1 VRVSSTARRIAG
13 AAFAVAQEEGDTA
26 GWLAD
31 LRTAA
36 NVVERPEMASYFK
49 DPKVPQEQKLQ
60 SVNDAF
66 GSVRPTVQNL
76 LRMLVSQQRIYLLP
90 GVYREFELL
99 DRAARGVTE
108 ATVRVARPIS
118 DADQRQIADRLAQM
132 TGKMVELHTEIDP
145 SILGGVVVRLGDRL
159 IDASVAGRLQRLR
172 HRLAV

>member
-1 VRVSSTARRIAG
+1 
-13 AAFAVAQEEGDTA
+13 
-26 GWLAD
+26 
-31 LRTAA
+31 
-36 NVVERPEMASYFK
+36 
-49 DPKVPQEQKLQ
+49 LQ

-118 DADQRQIADRLAQM
+118 DVDQRQIADRLAQM